1 MSPLA
6 EQTERLVAWMRDH
19 ALPMWGRRARD
30 HRGGFYE
37 ALLPDGA
44 PCTDMIKRFRVQ
56 PRQAYVYAHADALG
70 WTDQGR
76 SASDHAWAFALR
88 AGTDDDTLFG
98 DDAFTGF
105 CHRLTP
111 EGGVADARRDA
122 YDHAFVLLACA
133 WRMRAF
139 GDEQAARVAT
149 RTLGFLDTL
158 RQPDGSYLEGAPA
171 ALPRRQ
177 NPHMHLFEASLA
189 LHEAG
194 VDGAL
199 DRARAIHA
207 LLTERFWDGAVLREF
222 FAEDWSLDPER
233 GEVIEPG
240 HMAEWAWLLD
250 QYEAATGDDQSALIM
265 DLYASAERTGRD
277 PGGSPF
283 LIDETHVPEGG
294 ADGTPSRTT
303 RRAWVQMEYA
313 KATLALARRRE
324 PGATDKAASLIE
336 AMLASYLDA
345 PFPGGW
351 NDQYDVDG
359 QVISPDMPT
368 STFYHVM
375 SLAAEAARTAR
386 AAP

>member
-1 MSPLA
+1 MSALA
-6 EQTERLVAWMRDH
+6 EQTERLVTWTRAH

-44 PCTDMIKRFRVQ
+44 PCTDMTKRFRVQ
-56 PRQAYVYAHADALG
+56 PRQAYVYAHAETLG

-98 DDAFTGF
+98 EDAFTGF
-105 CHRLTP
+105 CHLLTP
-111 EGGVADARRDA
+111 EGGVADARRDT

-133 WRMRAF
+133 WRMEAF
-139 GDEQAARVAT
+139 GDEQAAKVAT

-158 RQPDGSYLEGAPA
+158 ARDEGGFAEGAPP

-177 NPHMHLFEASLA
+177 NPHMHLFEACLT
-189 LHEAG
+189 LHRAG

-199 DRARAIHA
+199 DRARAIKGLFDA
-207 LLTERFWDGAVLREF
+207 RFWDGEVLREF
-222 FAEDWSLDPER
+222 FQEDWSLDPER
-233 GEVIEPG
+233 GDVVEPG
-240 HMAEWAWLLD
+240 HMAEWVWLLD
-250 QYEAATGDDQSALIM
+250 QYEAATDEDQSGVMA

-283 LIDETHVPEGG
+283 LIDEARVGG
-294 ADGTPSRTT
+294 GPARTT
-303 RRAWVQMEYA
+303 RRTWVQTEYA
-313 KATLALARRRE
+313 KATLVLARRGGQ
-324 PGATDKAASLIE
+324 GAADRAADLIE
-336 AMLASYLDA
+336 AMLGTYLDA
-345 PFPGGW
+345 PMAGGW
-351 NDQYDVDG
+351 NDQYDESGRV
-359 QVISPDMPT
+359 VSPDMPT

-375 SLAAEAARTAR
+375 SLAAEAARTLR
-386 AAP
+386 EG